1 MQSVLRAGFELVEV
15 NLAPVWS
22 ERLLA
27 EWAQHLRP
35 GPTYLILRINLR
47 GGYTPIGHDAPY
59 YGEKL
64 QRQDLDGK
72 LAEDARLLEP
82 TDAWVDYCVE
92 TIRAIAQGLDALL
105 PHRIIGL
112 RPELVGENFMR
123 PIRLSSKGVQLAMDG
138 ATINSANPNGFWDDY
153 SPNSIAHFCAW
164 AGQQSLQPSCAAPTP
179 AERNHGVL
187 GANFLADVTPAFRD
201 PVLFNQFLSLRRAEL
216 VDRLARAV
224 KDISAGKA
232 LTMAFYGYLNALGWD
247 LPGSGHLA
255 LAEVENSPN
264 LDIVSGP
271 YSYGLS
277 RRLGNAMLPQGIA
290 RFSSHSSQAIYLR
303 GRHQDLLVRRG
314 SRVRGCSHS
323 KW

>member
-1 MQSVLRAGFELVEV
+1 MQSVLGAGFELVEV

-22 ERLLA
+22 EKLLA

-123 PIRLSSKGVQLAMDG
+123 PIRLSSNGVQLAMDG
-138 ATINSANPNGFWDDY
+138 ATVNSANPHGFWDDY
-153 SPNSIAHFCAW
+153 SPDSHSAFLCLGGTTKPAAFLRRSNSGRAKPWSSGCKLSSRCYSSISRS
-164 AGQQSLQPSCAAPTP
+164 GIVQPIP
-179 AERNHGVL
+179 
-187 GANFLADVTPAFRD
+187 FLA
-201 PVLFNQFLSLRRAEL
+201 SSRA
-216 VDRLARAV
+216 
-224 KDISAGKA
+224 
-232 LTMAFYGYLNALGWD
+232 
-247 LPGSGHLA
+247 
-255 LAEVENSPN
+255 
-264 LDIVSGP
+264 
-271 YSYGLS
+271 
-277 RRLGNAMLPQGIA
+277 
-290 RFSSHSSQAIYLR
+290 
-303 GRHQDLLVRRG
+303 
-314 SRVRGCSHS
+314 C
-323 KW
+323 